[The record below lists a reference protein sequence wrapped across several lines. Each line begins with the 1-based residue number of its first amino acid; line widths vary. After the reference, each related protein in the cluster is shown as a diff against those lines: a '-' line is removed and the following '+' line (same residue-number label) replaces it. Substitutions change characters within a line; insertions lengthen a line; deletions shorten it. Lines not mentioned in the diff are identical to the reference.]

1 MDMIV
6 FLRLVVVERRDT
18 FHVVPLLELLRE
30 LPQHLVGIK
39 LRVFLWQSN
48 GDDSTPVEQPVLPEA
63 VEDVVTVTDETSG
76 ALTPEGNLT
85 LVDDYHTDYSD
96 GSGQQFITLVSK
108 SGATFYLV
116 IDRNAK
122 GQQTVHFMNLVDEAD
137 ILALMEEDAADAY
150 TAEKEAAAQAE
161 QNRLKSEE
169 EAKTAAEEAAA
180 SGTEQPKE
188 NKVTKIASGFLG
200 VVVLIAL
207 AAGGI
212 FYAFTKQKQK
222 KKAEKEAL
230 DPDANY
236 TEDKGDFEIPMEDES
251 EETGEEDT
259 EPI

>member
-1 MDMIV
+1 MKIKK
-6 FLRLVVVERRDT
+6 LGALLVSAALCAGMEAPA
-18 FHVVPLLELLRE
+18 FAFEGE
-30 LPQHLVGIK
+30 AA
-39 LRVFLWQSN
+39 
-48 GDDSTPVEQPVLPEA
+48 PVEQPVLPE
-63 VEDVVTVTDETSG
+63 VVEEDVVTVTDETSG

-108 SGATFYLV
+108 SGNTFYLV

-137 ILALMEEDAADAY
+137 LLALMEEDAADAY

-161 QNRLKSEE
+161 QDRLKAEE
-169 EAKTAAEEAAA
+169 EAKKAAEEAA
-180 SGTEQPKE
+180 SGEEQPKE
-188 NKVTKIASGFLG
+188 NKVTKIAAGFLG

-207 AAGGI
+207 AAGGG

-222 KKAEKEAL
+222 KQAKKEAL

-236 TEDKGDFEIPMEDES
+236 TEDKGDFEIPTDVPDEDEAPD
-251 EETGEEDT
+251 EQDT

>member
-1 MDMIV
+1 M
-6 FLRLVVVERRDT
+6 
-18 FHVVPLLELLRE
+18 
-30 LPQHLVGIK
+30 
-39 LRVFLWQSN
+39 
-48 GDDSTPVEQPVLPEA
+48 
-63 VEDVVTVTDETSG
+63 
-76 ALTPEGNLT
+76 
-85 LVDDYHTDYSD
+85 
-96 GSGQQFITLVSK
+96 SK

-122 GQQTVHFMNLVDEAD
+122 GQQTVHFMTLVDEAD
-137 ILALMEEDAADAY
+137 LLALMEEDAADAY

-161 QNRLKSEE
+161 QDRLKAVED
-169 EAKTAAEEAAA
+169 AKKAAEAAAA
-180 SGTEQPKE
+180 SGTETPKE

-222 KKAEKEAL
+222 KQAEKEAL

-236 TEDKGDFEIPMEDES
+236 TEDKGDFEIPTDVPDEDEAPD
-251 EETGEEDT
+251 EQDT